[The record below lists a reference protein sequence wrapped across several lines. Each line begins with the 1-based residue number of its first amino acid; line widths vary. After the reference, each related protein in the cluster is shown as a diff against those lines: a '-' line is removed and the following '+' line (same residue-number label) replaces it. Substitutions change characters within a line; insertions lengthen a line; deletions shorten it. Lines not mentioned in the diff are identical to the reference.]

1 MKPRFYLVDAHAF
14 LHRAY
19 HALPPLTN
27 SKGEPVGALYGFAR
41 MLLQILK
48 RDKPDR
54 MAVCFDR
61 PEPTFRHK
69 LFPEYKATRKET
81 DEDLVFQ
88 LKQARAMVEAMGFVC
103 VEKAGFEADDL
114 MATLA
119 KAGAKDGYEAV
130 LVTGDKDVLQLVGP
144 GIRVFNPSKNAFMDA
159 PQIEE
164 KLGVSPQAVVDY
176 LALTG
181 DSSDNVPGV
190 RGIGPVGAAK
200 LLKKFGTLHDA
211 LRAAK
216 AADPAIPP
224 KTAQA
229 LVEGEKAAAT
239 ATELIKLDT
248 KVPVEVQPAACKLPD
263 PDPETL
269 KAMFGRLEFGSLLK
283 EMLPRSGDGALT
295 EPEPAAPEAARLA
308 VPSGPAAP
316 APADRTSVREVPFAQ
331 LRADLTHV
339 KTITVTARRNPKPDL
354 AAGSVLAAVGLP
366 DGRTAVLDETAL
378 RQEAAHLS
386 RLLSGAALKV
396 GYDLKET
403 RAALETAGVSASGR
417 FFDTMLAAYCIN
429 PAESGRRTAGK
440 DLRAELLSGAAA
452 ALDHEVLAEGMD
464 SAGVRKLFD
473 EIEMPLCEILR
484 GMEAAGVAVD
494 GAYLGRLLI
503 EFEADIAALRDE
515 IDRLAGFEINPSSP
529 KQLGVLLYDKLGLP
543 VPHET
548 AKGGRSTDEEAL
560 QILAKQHPIPAKVLD
575 FRELAKLKSTY
586 IDGLL
591 ARLDC
596 KDSRVRT
603 HFDQTGTATG
613 RLSSLDPNLQ
623 NIPVRSA
630 AGQRIRR
637 AFVAREGCVLVSADY
652 SQIDLRVLAHVSG
665 DETLSESFRKNEDIH
680 LRTASEVF
688 HVPAAD
694 VDKEL
699 RRRAK
704 AINFGIVYGQ
714 TAFGL
719 AAELGIPQ
727 GEAGRYIKDYLAR
740 YPGVAAWVGRNLEAA
755 RRDGCVRTPFGRV
768 RHLPELHAKNT
779 ALRQF
784 AERAARNTPIQGGS
798 ADIIK
803 LAMIAAD
810 RGLPGKWEARML
822 LQIHDELLFEV
833 PREEAGRFAAWA
845 KATMEAAARLN
856 VPLVADV
863 KAGANWQDMEAL
875 KI

>member
-48 RDKPDR
+48 RDQPDR

-103 VEKAGFEADDL
+103 VEKPGFEADDL

-119 KAGAKDGYEAV
+119 QAGRKEGYESV

-144 GIRVFNPSKNAFMDA
+144 GIRVFNPSKNVFMDP

-164 KLGVSPQAVVDY
+164 KLGVGPAAVVDY

-200 LLKKFGTLHDA
+200 LLRKFGSLHEA
-211 LRAAK
+211 IKAAK
-216 AADPAIPP
+216 ASDPDIPP

-229 LVEGEKAAAT
+229 LREGEKAAAT
-239 ATELIKLDT
+239 ATELLKLDT
-248 KVPVEVQPAACKLPD
+248 KVPVDAEPAACRLPE
-263 PDPETL
+263 PDAERL
-269 KAMFGRLEFGSLLK
+269 KAVFGGLGFTSLLK
-283 EMLPRSGDGALT
+283 EMLPRTGDGA
-295 EPEPAAPEAARLA
+295 PAETSESEVRGT
-308 VPSGPAAP
+308 S
-316 APADRTSVREVPFAQ
+316 RTSVREVPFAE
-331 LRADLTHV
+331 LRPELSRA
-339 KTITVTARRNPKPDL
+339 KTLTVTARRNPKPDL
-354 AAGSVLAAVGLP
+354 AAGALLAAVGLP
-366 DGRTAVLDETAL
+366 DGRTAVLDEAFL
-378 RQEAAHLS
+378 KKDSAHLTK
-386 RLLSGAALKV
+386 LLSGPALKV

-403 RAALETAGVSASGR
+403 RAALKTAGVEASGK
-417 FFDTMLAAYCIN
+417 FFDSMLAAYCSN
-429 PAESGRRTAGK
+429 PAESGRRAAGK
-440 DLRAELLSGAAA
+440 DLRADLLTGAAA
-452 ALDHEVLAEGMD
+452 ALDHEALAEAMER
-464 SAGVRKLFD
+464 AGVRKLFD
-473 EIEMPLCEILR
+473 EMEMPLSEILR

-494 GAYLGRLLI
+494 GAYLGRLLT
-503 EFEADIAALRDE
+503 EFEADIASLRDE
-515 IDRLAGFEINPSSP
+515 IDRLAGAEVNPNSP
-529 KQLGVLLYDKLGLP
+529 KQLGALLYDKLGLP

-591 ARLDC
+591 ARLDP
-596 KDSRVRT
+596 KDFRVRT

-623 NIPVRSA
+623 NIPARSP

-637 AFVAREGCVLVSADY
+637 AFVAEPGCLLVSADY

-665 DETLSESFRKNEDIH
+665 DQTLSDSFRREEDIH
-680 LRTASEVF
+680 TRTAGEVF
-688 HVPAAD
+688 HVPPD
-694 VDKEL
+694 KVDKEL

-740 YPGVAAWVGRNLEAA
+740 YPGVASWVEKNLEAA
-755 RRDGCVRTPFGRV
+755 RREGLVRTPFGRV

-810 RGLPGKWEARML
+810 RGLPGRWKARLL

-833 PREEAGRFAAWA
+833 PRGQAAAFAAWA
-845 KATMEAAARLN
+845 KQTMEGAAKLD

-863 KAGANWQDMEAL
+863 KAGENWQDMEAV
-875 KI
+875 KA

>member
-54 MAVCFDR
+54 MAVCFDA
-61 PEPTFRHK
+61 PGPTFRHR
-69 LFPEYKATRKET
+69 LFDRYKANRKEI
-81 DEDLVFQ
+81 DEDLRCQ
-88 LKQARAMVEAMGFVC
+88 LKEARGMVEAMGFSC

-119 KAGAKDGYEAV
+119 RAGQKDGYEAV

-144 GIRVFNPSKNAFMDA
+144 GIRVFNPSKNAFMDP
-159 PQIEE
+159 PQVEA
-164 KLGVSPQAVVDY
+164 KLGVGPQAVADY

-200 LLKKFGTLHDA
+200 LLKRFGTLPDA
-211 LRAAK
+211 IKAAK
-216 AADPAIPP
+216 AADPDIPP

-229 LVEGEKAAAT
+229 LVEGEGDALT
-239 ATELIKLDT
+239 ALKLIKLDAE
-248 KVPVEVQPAACKLPD
+248 VPIEAKPSRCKLPE
-263 PDPETL
+263 PDPERL
-269 KAMFGRLEFGSLLK
+269 KAVFGRLEFGSLLK

-295 EPEPAAPEAARLA
+295 
-308 VPSGPAAP
+308 AP
-316 APADRTSVREVPFAQ
+316 APVVSEVPQVPAGRISLRPAERTSVREVPFAQ
-331 LRADLTHV
+331 LPAELAHAR
-339 KTITVTARRNPKPDL
+339 TITVTARRNPKPDL

-366 DGRTAVLDETAL
+366 DGRTAVLEESAL
-378 RQEAAHLS
+378 RQEAARLS
-386 RLLSGAALKV
+386 QLLSGPALKA

-403 RAALETAGVSASGR
+403 RAALEVAGVSAAGG

-429 PAESGRRTAGK
+429 PAESGRRAAGK
-440 DLRAELLSGAAA
+440 DPRAELLAGAAA
-452 ALDHEVLAEGMD
+452 ALDLEVLAEGLAG
-464 SAGVRKLFD
+464 SGVRQLFD
-473 EIEMPLCEILR
+473 EIEMPLSEILR

-494 GAYLGRLLI
+494 GSYLARLGS
-503 EFEADIAALRDE
+503 EFEADIASLRGE
-515 IDRLAGFEINPSSP
+515 IDRLAGAEINPSSP
-529 KQLGVLLYDKLGLP
+529 KQLGALLYDKLGLP

-560 QILAKQHPIPAKVLD
+560 QTLAKQHPIPAKVLD

-623 NIPVRSA
+623 NIPVRSP
-630 AGQRIRR
+630 AGRRIRR
-637 AFVAREGCVLVSADY
+637 AFVAREGCALVSADY

-665 DETLSESFRKNEDIH
+665 DETLCESFRNNEDIH

-688 HVPAAD
+688 HVPPEK

-740 YPGVAAWVGRNLEAA
+740 YPGVAAWVGKNLEAA

-810 RGLPGKWEARML
+810 RGLPGKCQARML

-833 PREEAGRFAAWA
+833 PQGEAGRFAAWA
-845 KATMEAAARLN
+845 KATMEAAARLK

-875 KI
+875 GK

>member
-69 LFPEYKATRKET
+69 LYADYKATRKEV

-103 VEKAGFEADDL
+103 VEKPGFEADDL

-119 KAGAKDGYEAV
+119 KAGAKDGYESV
-130 LVTGDKDVLQLVGP
+130 MVTGDKDVLQLVGP
-144 GIRVFNPSKNAFMDA
+144 GIRVFNPAKNAFMDP
-159 PQIEE
+159 PQIEG
-164 KLGVSPQAVVDY
+164 KLGVGPAQVVDY
-176 LALTG
+176 LALIG

-200 LLKKFGTLHDA
+200 LLKKFGTLRDA
-211 LRAAK
+211 VKAAK

-229 LVEGEKAAAT
+229 LVEGEKSAQT
-239 ATELIKLDT
+239 AVELLKLDT
-248 KVPVEVQPAACKLPD
+248 KVPVEAEPAACRLPEPDAEKL
-263 PDPETL
+263 T
-269 KAMFGRLEFGSLLK
+269 AVFGRLEFGSLLK
-283 EMLPRSGDGALT
+283 EILPDGA
-295 EPEPAAPEAARLA
+295 A
-308 VPSGPAAP
+308 AAP
-316 APADRTSVREVPFAQ
+316 AAEPSEKTSVREVPFAD
-331 LRADLTHV
+331 LRAEFAHA
-339 KTITVTARRNPKPDL
+339 KTLTVTARRNPKPDL
-354 AAGSVLAAVGLP
+354 AAGALLAAVGLP
-366 DGRTAVLDETAL
+366 DGRTAVLDEAL
-378 RQEAAHLS
+378 LKKESGHLT
-386 RLLSGAALKV
+386 RLLSGPALKV
-396 GYDLKET
+396 GYDIKET
-403 RAALETAGVSASGR
+403 RAALETVGVLASGR

-429 PAESGRRTAGK
+429 PAESGRRAAGK
-440 DLRAELLSGAAA
+440 DLQADLLAAA
-452 ALDHEVLAEGMD
+452 AGALDHEVLDEGLE
-464 SAGVRKLFD
+464 SSGVRKLFD
-473 EIEMPLCEILR
+473 EMEMPLCEILR
-484 GMEAAGVAVD
+484 GMEAAGAAVD
-494 GAYLGRLLI
+494 GAYLGRLLT
-503 EFEADIAALRDE
+503 EFEGDIATLRDE
-515 IDRLAGFEINPSSP
+515 IDRLAGAEVNPNSP
-529 KQLGVLLYDKLGLP
+529 KQLGVLLYDKLALP

-560 QILAKQHPIPAKVLD
+560 RLLAKQHPIPAKVLE

-591 ARLDC
+591 ARLDPR
-596 KDSRVRT
+596 DSRVRT

-623 NIPVRSA
+623 NIPVRSP

-637 AFVAREGCVLVSADY
+637 AFVAEKGNLLVSADY

-665 DETLSESFRKNEDIH
+665 DQTLSDSFRREEDIH
-680 LRTASEVF
+680 TRTASEVF
-688 HVPAAD
+688 HVPPEK
-694 VDKEL
+694 VSKEM
-699 RRRAK
+699 RRGAK

-727 GEAGRYIKDYLAR
+727 AEAGRYIKDYLAR
-740 YPGVAAWVGRNLEAA
+740 YPGVASWVADNLEAA

-803 LAMIAAD
+803 LAMIAAA

-833 PREEAGRFAAWA
+833 PRAASRAFAAWA
-845 KATMEAAARLN
+845 KKTMEGAAELS
-856 VPLVADV
+856 VPLVVDV
-863 KAGANWQDMEAL
+863 KAGENWQDMEAL
-875 KI
+875 K

>member
-88 LKQARAMVEAMGFVC
+88 LKQARAMVEAMGFTC
-103 VEKAGFEADDL
+103 VEKSGFEADDI

-119 KAGAKDGYEAV
+119 KAGQKDGYEAV

-144 GIRVFNPSKNAFMDA
+144 GIRVFNPSKNVFMDA

-164 KLGVSPQAVVDY
+164 KFGVGPQAVVDY
-176 LALTG
+176 LALIG

-190 RGIGPVGAAK
+190 RGIGPVGAVK
-200 LLKKFGTLHDA
+200 LLKKFGTLQDA
-211 LRAAK
+211 IKAAK

-239 ATELIKLDT
+239 AIELITLDT
-248 KVPVEVQPAACKLPD
+248 KVSVEVKPAGCKLPE
-263 PDPETL
+263 PSVETI
-269 KAMFGRLEFGSLLK
+269 KVVFSRLEFGSLLK
-283 EMLPRSGDGALT
+283 EILPRSGDGALT
-295 EPEPAAPEAARLA
+295 DLESVATPAE
-308 VPSGPAAP
+308 
-316 APADRTSVREVPFAQ
+316 RTSVREVPFAG
-331 LRADLTHV
+331 LRADLSCA

-354 AAGSVLAAVGLP
+354 AAGAVLAAVGLP
-366 DGRTAVLDETAL
+366 DGRTAVLDEAVL

-386 RLLSGAALKV
+386 KLLSGEALKV
-396 GYDLKET
+396 GYDIKET
-403 RAALETAGVSASGR
+403 RAALETAGVNASGR
-417 FFDTMLAAYCIN
+417 FFDTMLASYCIN
-429 PAESGRRTAGK
+429 PAESGRRIAGK

-452 ALDHEVLAEGMD
+452 ALDYEVLAEGMD
-464 SAGVRKLFD
+464 NVGVRKLFD
-473 EIEMPLCEILR
+473 EIEMPICEILR
-484 GMEAAGVAVD
+484 GMEAAGVVVD
-494 GAYLGRLLI
+494 GVYLGRLLT
-503 EFEADIAALRDE
+503 EFEADIASLREE
-515 IDRLAGFEINPSSP
+515 INRLAGAEINPSSP
-529 KQLGVLLYDKLGLP
+529 KQLGALLYDKLGLP

-560 QILAKQHPIPAKVLD
+560 RILAKQHPIPAKVLD

-591 ARLDC
+591 ARLDS

-623 NIPVRSA
+623 NIPVRSP
-630 AGQRIRR
+630 AGKRIRR
-637 AFVAREGCVLVSADY
+637 AFVAREGCVLVSVDY

-665 DETLSESFRKNEDIH
+665 DETLCESFRNNEDIH
-680 LRTASEVF
+680 LRTAGEVF
-688 HVPAAD
+688 HVPAVD
-694 VDKEL
+694 VDKEM

-740 YPGVAAWVGRNLEAA
+740 YPGVAAWVGKNLEAA

-810 RGLPGKWEARML
+810 RGLPGEWEARML

-833 PREEAGRFAAWA
+833 PRGEAGRFAVWA

-863 KAGANWQDMEAL
+863 KVGANWQDMEVL
-875 KI
+875 QI

>member
-88 LKQARAMVEAMGFVC
+88 LKQARDMVEAMGFVC

-144 GIRVFNPSKNAFMDA
+144 GIRVFNPSKNVYMDA

-164 KLGVSPQAVVDY
+164 KLGVGPQAVVDY
-176 LALTG
+176 LALIG

-211 LRAAK
+211 LKAAK
-216 AADPAIPP
+216 AADPSIPP

-229 LVEGEKAAAT
+229 LVEGEKTAAT
-239 ATELIKLDT
+239 ATELITLDT
-248 KVPVEVQPAACKLPD
+248 KVPVEAKPSACKLPE
-263 PDPETL
+263 PDAETL
-269 KAMFGRLEFGSLLK
+269 RAVFGRLEFGSLLK

-295 EPEPAAPEAARLA
+295 EPEPAAPQASPASSGSTAA
-308 VPSGPAAP
+308 
-316 APADRTSVREVPFAQ
+316 REVPFAE
-331 LRADLTHV
+331 LRAELAHA
-339 KTITVTARRNPKPDL
+339 KTLTVTARRNPKPDL

-366 DGRTAVLDETAL
+366 DGRTAVLDEAL
-378 RQEAAHLS
+378 LRREAAHLTK
-386 RLLSGAALKV
+386 LLSGPALKV

-403 RAALETAGVSASGR
+403 RAALETAGIGASGR
-417 FFDTMLAAYCIN
+417 SFDTMLAAYCIN
-429 PAESGRRTAGK
+429 PAESGRRASGK

-452 ALDHEVLAEGMD
+452 ALDHEVMAEGMD

-473 EIEMPLCEILR
+473 EMEMPLSEILR

-494 GAYLGRLLI
+494 GAYLGRLLT

-515 IDRLAGFEINPSSP
+515 IDRLAGAEINPSSP

-591 ARLDC
+591 ARLDP
-596 KDSRVRT
+596 KDSRVHT

-623 NIPVRSA
+623 NIPVRSP

-652 SQIDLRVLAHVSG
+652 SQVDLRVLAHVSG
-665 DETLSESFRKNEDIH
+665 DETLSESFRENEDIH
-680 LRTASEVF
+680 RRTASEVF
-688 HVPAAD
+688 HVPPEQ
-694 VDKEL
+694 VDKEM

-740 YPGVAAWVGRNLEAA
+740 YPGVAAWVAKNLEAA
-755 RRDGCVRTPFGRV
+755 RRDGLVRTPFGRI

-803 LAMIAAD
+803 LAMIAVD
-810 RGLPGKWEARML
+810 RGLPGKWKARML

-833 PREEAGRFAAWA
+833 PRGQVGSFASWA
-845 KATMEAAARLN
+845 KETMERAAKLD

-863 KAGANWQDMEAL
+863 KAGENWQDMEGL
-875 KI
+875 K

>member
-19 HALPPLTN
+19 HALPPLAN
-27 SKGEPVGALYGFAR
+27 SRGEPVGALYGFAR
-41 MLLQILK
+41 MLLQVLR

-54 MAVCFDR
+54 MAVCFDM
-61 PEPTFRHK
+61 PGPTFRHK
-69 LFPEYKATRKET
+69 LFAGYKATRKEA

-88 LKQARAMVEAMGFVC
+88 LRQARAMVEAMGFAC
-103 VEKAGFEADDL
+103 VEKAGFEADDI

-119 KAGAKDGYEAV
+119 VAGQKDGYEAV

-144 GIRVFNPSKNAFMDA
+144 GIRVFNPSKNAYMDP
-159 PQIEE
+159 PQVEE
-164 KLGVSPQAVVDY
+164 KLGVGPASVVDY
-176 LALTG
+176 LALIG

-200 LLKKFGTLHDA
+200 LLRKFGSLRDA
-211 LRAAK
+211 IKAAK
-216 AADPAIPP
+216 AADPDIPS

-229 LVEGEKAAAT
+229 LVDGEDAAAL
-239 ATELIKLDT
+239 ATQLIKLDIR
-248 KVPVEVQPAACKLPD
+248 VPVEAEPAACRLPE
-263 PDPETL
+263 PDPERL
-269 KAMFGRLEFGSLLK
+269 RAVFGRLEFGSLLK
-283 EMLPRSGDGALT
+283 DMLPGGGEGALT
-295 EPEPAAPEAARLA
+295 E
-308 VPSGPAAP
+308 AAP
-316 APADRTSVREVPFAQ
+316 AERAVVREVAWAELGPDLA
-331 LRADLTHV
+331 RAETV
-339 KTITVTARRNPKPDL
+339 TVTARRNPKPDL
-354 AAGSVLAAVGLP
+354 AAGAVLAAVGLP
-366 DGRTAVLDETAL
+366 DGRTAVLGEAEL
-378 RQEAAHLS
+378 RQEAATLG
-386 RLLSGAALKV
+386 RLLTGRALKV

-403 RAALETAGVSASGR
+403 RAALKSLGVDAAGR

-429 PAESGRRTAGK
+429 PAESGRRAAGK
-440 DLRAELLSGAAA
+440 DLRADLLAGAAG
-452 ALDHEVLAEGMD
+452 ALDHEVLAEGLD
-464 SAGVRKLFD
+464 DAGTRDLFD
-473 EIEMPLCEILR
+473 GMEMPLCEILR

-494 GAYLGRLLI
+494 GAYLGLLLA
-503 EFEADIAALRDE
+503 EFEADIAALRAE
-515 IDRLAGFEINPSSP
+515 IDRLAGAEINPSSP
-529 KQLGVLLYDKLGLP
+529 KQLGALLYDKLGLP

-560 QILAKQHPIPAKVLD
+560 RILAKQHPIPAKVLD

-591 ARLDC
+591 SRLDP

-623 NIPVRSA
+623 NIPVRSP

-637 AFVAREGCVLVSADY
+637 AFVAPEGHLLVSADY

-665 DETLSESFRKNEDIH
+665 DETLCGSFRKEEDIH
-680 LRTASEVF
+680 RRTASEVF
-688 HVPAAD
+688 HVPPED
-694 VDKEL
+694 VTKEM
-699 RRRAK
+699 RQRAK

-727 GEAGRYIKDYLAR
+727 SEAGRFIKDYLAR
-740 YPGVAAWVGRNLEAA
+740 YPGVASWVGSNLEAA
-755 RRDGCVRTPFGRV
+755 RRDGCVRTPFGRI

-803 LAMIAAD
+803 LAMIAVD
-810 RGLPGKWEARML
+810 RGLPGKWGGRML

-833 PREEAGRFAAWA
+833 PREHAGRFAAWA
-845 KATMEAAARLN
+845 KKTMEAAAELG
-856 VPLVADV
+856 VPLVVDV
-863 KAGANWQDMEAL
+863 KAGPNWQDMEKL
-875 KI
+875 KP